1 MHIEYTQRIKSW
13 CIAMIQFYL
22 IDHDKRRLSQ
32 IFDHKRLNDSETKA
46 MHTEYTLDIS
56 FDISACLTQLDR
68 KVG

>member
-1 MHIEYTQRIKSW
+1 
-13 CIAMIQFYL
+13 MIQFYL
-22 IDHDKRRLSQ
+22 IDHDKRRLSR

-56 FDISACLTQLDR
+56 FDISACLAQLDR